1 MFSVYFETYGCQMNV
16 NDTEIATAI
25 LQQNGYEK
33 TDDILKVVILDISV
47 WSWYVLYPVIF
58 YAIYGRD
65 CSFKVMLFAER
76 CCLSDDVLHT
86 RGCGTEDLDTNR

>member
-33 TDDILKVVILDISV
+33 TDDILKVVILDIS
-47 WSWYVLYPVIF
+47 I
-58 YAIYGRD
+58 
-65 CSFKVMLFAER
+65 
-76 CCLSDDVLHT
+76 
-86 RGCGTEDLDTNR
+86 